1 VGAEGTV
8 VNFLEEALRWI
19 FNPAVHE
26 GANSLAVRIGEHL
39 SYTFGAVVLGAVI
52 AIPLGI
58 LVGHTRRGTAVT
70 VSLTGGLRALPS
82 LGVLILIALSVG
94 IGFQAP
100 LATFVI
106 MAIPPLLAGTYAG
119 IQAVNPLTVDAARAM
134 GMTPLQIIF
143 QVEVPLA
150 LPLIVAGMRSAV
162 LQVVATATLAAYVSG
177 GALGVYIFSALAR
190 RDYPQML
197 AASLIVIGLAFA
209 LDGIFALLQRLARPR
224 GTVVLR

>member
-1 VGAEGTV
+1 

>member
-1 VGAEGTV
+1 M
-8 VNFLEEALRWI
+8 NFLMDALNWI
-19 FNPAVHE
+19 LDPALHQ
-26 GANSLAVRIGEHL
+26 GADSLGVRIGEHL
-39 SYTFGAVVLGAVI
+39 AYTFGAVIIGALI

-58 LVGHTRRGTAVT
+58 VVGHTRRGAALAV
-70 VSLTGGLRALPS
+70 SFTGGLRALPS
-82 LGVLILIALSVG
+82 LGVLILIGLSVG

-106 MAIPPLLAGTYAG
+106 MAIPPLLSGTYAG

-134 GMTPLQIIF
+134 GMTPLQVVF

-150 LPLIVAGMRSAV
+150 LPLIVAGMRSAI

-197 AASLIVIGLAFA
+197 AASLIVIVMAFV
-209 LDGIFALLQRLARPR
+209 LEGIFALLQRLARPR
-224 GTVVLR
+224 GTIVLG

>member
-1 VGAEGTV
+1 M
-8 VNFLEEALRWI
+8 NFLMDALNWI
-19 FNPAVHE
+19 LDPALHQGPDSL
-26 GANSLAVRIGEHL
+26 GARIGEHL
-39 SYTFGAVVLGAVI
+39 AYTFGAVIIGALI

-58 LVGHTRRGTAVT
+58 VVGHTKRGAALAV
-70 VSLTGGLRALPS
+70 SFTGGLRALPS
-82 LGVLILIALSVG
+82 LGVLILIGLSVG

-106 MAIPPLLAGTYAG
+106 MAIPPLLSGTYAG

-134 GMTPLQIIF
+134 GMTPLQVVF

-150 LPLIVAGMRSAV
+150 LPLIVAGMRSAI

-197 AASLIVIGLAFA
+197 AASLIVIVLAFV
-209 LDGIFALLQRLARPR
+209 LEGIFAFLQRLARPR
-224 GTVVLR
+224 GTVVLGYSK

>member
-1 VGAEGTV
+1 M
-8 VNFLEEALRWI
+8 NFVMEAIRWI
-19 FNPAVHE
+19 LDPALHE
-26 GANSLAVRIGEHL
+26 GANSLTARIGEHL
-39 SYTFGAVVLGAVI
+39 AYTFGALVLGALI

-58 LVGHTRRGTAVT
+58 LVGHTRRGTGVT
-70 VSLTGGLRALPS
+70 VLFTGGLRALPS
-82 LGVLILIALSVG
+82 LGILILIALSVG

-119 IQAVNPLTVDAARAM
+119 IQAVNPLTVDAAKAM
-134 GMTPLQIIF
+134 GMTPLQVIF

-197 AASLIVIGLAFA
+197 AASLIVIVLAFA
-209 LDGIFALLQRLARPR
+209 LDGIFALLQRLSRPR
-224 GTVVLR
+224 GAVLLQIK

>member
-1 VGAEGTV
+1 M
-8 VNFLEEALRWI
+8 NFLEEALRWI